1 MLLEVAITFKPQ
13 ENQKPKKYYDVRCY
27 KDVVISEFNL
37 KSCN

>member
-27 KDVVISEFNL
+27 KDV
-37 KSCN
+37 CGQ